1 MNAGEKDGYRYEL
14 GRDGQ
19 VLSRRK
25 DEPLKRS
32 QQQDAKQRR
41 SARM

>member
-1 MNAGEKDGYRYEL
+1 MDRNDGYRYAL

-25 DEPLKRS
+25 EAPLKRS
-32 QQQDAKQRR
+32 QQQDARQRR
-41 SARM
+41 SARI